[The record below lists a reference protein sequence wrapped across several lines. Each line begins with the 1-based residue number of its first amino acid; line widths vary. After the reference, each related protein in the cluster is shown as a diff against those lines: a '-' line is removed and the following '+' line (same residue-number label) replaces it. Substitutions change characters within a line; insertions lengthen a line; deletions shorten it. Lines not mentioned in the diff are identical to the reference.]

1 MCPFRPNVDTPL
13 QSPPGLDIDRRLGY
27 RSFFD
32 LPTHARE
39 TSRSSHLFVR
49 SRTSGPLSV
58 VEPPSKH
65 VPCDH
70 RHNTHPAMT
79 TRRSA
84 TPTTAQILLVEDN
97 PGDVRLTKEAFKQGR
112 IENDLHVVS
121 DGTEALEFLH
131 QRNEYADAPRPDL
144 ILLDLNLPR
153 TDGEE
158 VLEELKGDSELRSIP
173 VIVLTSSRAEED
185 VAKSYELH
193 ANAYLTKPVDP
204 DEFIETVRA
213 FEKFWFSVVRLPPEG
228 DQL

>member
-1 MCPFRPNVDTPL
+1 
-13 QSPPGLDIDRRLGY
+13 
-27 RSFFD
+27 
-32 LPTHARE
+32 
-39 TSRSSHLFVR
+39 
-49 SRTSGPLSV
+49 
-58 VEPPSKH
+58 
-65 VPCDH
+65 
-70 RHNTHPAMT
+70 MT
-79 TRRSA
+79 TRRPSS
-84 TPTTAQILLVEDN
+84 PTTAQILLVEDN

-131 QRNEYADAPRPDL
+131 QQNEYEDAPRPDL

-185 VAKSYELH
+185 VVKSYELH